1 MTAWICQAWNI
12 SDPDRSRYFLVHEA
26 DVRMALIEVHKA
38 VNADG
43 ETRIKGLREATAV
56 DLQTIG
62 MVSGKLG
69 EIRPDVA
76 SIMGF
81 D

>member
-1 MTAWICQAWNI
+1 MTAWICQVWNI
-12 SDPDRSRYFLVHEA
+12 SDPGNSRYFLVDEP

-43 ETRIKGLREATAV
+43 DTRIKGLREATPV
-56 DLQTIG
+56 DLETIG
-62 MVSGKLG
+62 IVTGKVG
-69 EIRPDVA
+69 QIRPDVA
-76 SIMGF
+76 AIMGF